1 MNRPGR
7 DHDAFQS
14 ARLSIEP
21 AHVGAGVLMIKF
33 TRLAGAGGSRP
44 PHLGL
49 RAIAL
54 GGLGGFLGIGVLAL
68 LGGSLGVMLLLGS
81 FGASCVL
88 LFGYPDAPFAQPLNV
103 VGGHVICAV
112 IGLAAV
118 HWLGVNPWSLAL
130 AVGASIAAMMATR
143 TVHPPA
149 GSNPVIVFLSHPGW
163 SFVVFPVLCGALLL
177 VLIALLYNNVV
188 RKTRYPVYW

>member
-1 MNRPGR
+1 
-7 DHDAFQS
+7 
-14 ARLSIEP
+14 
-21 AHVGAGVLMIKF
+21 MIKLKP
-33 TRLAGAGGSRP
+33 LAGGGGSRP
-44 PHLGL
+44 PHLGW

-149 GSNPVIVFLSHPGW
+149 GSNPVIVFLGHPGW
-163 SFVVFPVLCGALLL
+163 GFVIFPVLCGALLL

-188 RKTRYPVYW
+188 RKTPYPVYW